1 MVHIEQSY
9 DTDAPLDSRGAEFG
23 HGYFA
28 EIARKARDGT
38 FYMRKGKRALDI
50 ALVILS
56 VPVLLPLLFMIAL
69 SVACDGSRPF
79 FGHMR
84 VGKDGVA
91 FRCWKLRSMVVN
103 AEDILQ
109 AYLAENPHARAEW
122 EAGFK
127 LKHDPRITRLGSF
140 LRSSSLD
147 ELPQLWNVLCG
158 EMSLVGPR
166 PVTVKELDRYGK
178 DVTVYLGQRPG
189 LTGQW
194 QVNGR
199 NAVSYDDRVR
209 MDAQYATERSF
220 VTDMRLI
227 GATFLV
233 VLRRTGR

>member
-9 DTDAPLDSRGAEFG
+9 DTDVPLDPRGAEFG
-23 HGYFA
+23 HGYFT
-28 EIARKARDGT
+28 EINRKARDGT
-38 FYMRKGKRALDI
+38 FYTRKGKRALDI
-50 ALVILS
+50 TLVILS
-56 VPVLLPLLFMIAL
+56 VPVLLPVLFFIGL
-69 SVACDGSRPF
+69 SIACDGGRPL
-79 FGHMR
+79 FGHTR

-109 AYLAENPHARAEW
+109 TYLAENPQARDEW

-140 LRSSSLD
+140 LRRSSLD

-178 DVTVYLGQRPG
+178 DVRVYLGQRPG

-199 NAVSYDDRVR
+199 NSVSYDDRVS
-209 MDAQYATERSF
+209 MDTRYAAERSF
-220 VTDMRLI
+220 VTDIRLI
-227 GATFLV
+227 CATVLV